1 MIFSVPNKPKSIHL
15 QKKETQYVNQHTSTQ
30 KSVNIQ
36 PFLNIFSRLQTSG
49 SCKSC
54 G

>member
-1 MIFSVPNKPKSIHL
+1 MHL
-15 QKKETQYVNQHTSTQ
+15 HKKETQNVIQNTSTQ
-30 KSVNIQ
+30 KSVVYIT
-36 PFLNIFSRLQTSG
+36 PFTNIFSRLQTSG